1 MENSKTIN
9 SNKIIKKRDLLTQA
23 SIILKKEF
31 FGMDSVI
38 DQIIES
44 ISSWYFFPHMQERP
58 VVLNLWGMTG
68 VGKSDLLKRL
78 VQLLKFFLQ
87 QQILQKLYARCMK
100 KNRSQF
106 IILKA
111 AWCLW
116 AHLGSNQGPPDYE
129 SGALTS

>member
-9 SNKIIKKRDLLTQA
+9 SNEIIKKRDLLTQA

-31 FGMDSVI
+31 FGMDSAI

-68 VGKSDLLKRL
+68 VG
-78 VQLLKFFLQ
+78 
-87 QQILQKLYARCMK
+87 
-100 KNRSQF
+100 
-106 IILKA
+106 
-111 AWCLW
+111 
-116 AHLGSNQGPPDYE
+116 
-129 SGALTS
+129 